1 MPDSTLVRLPFAN
14 APHHTGE
21 IIGTYIFPIQ
31 VGTSTGEDGL
41 PQMKYVTGA
50 ELQAFARKGLGEF
63 AHFLGTLTELPESA
77 AVNDYFL
84 AGASFGDYVLN
95 HYYEYNGTDW
105 FDVSGVLSQFA
116 TAQSVADI
124 NVRLVAAEGDITDLQ
139 AKVDIAVAGIT
150 FRDSTADLTTLAAIV
165 SPSQGDCYWVISEQA
180 FYAWN
185 GTAWRPLTASYFVVD
200 SLDST
205 STTNA
210 LSAAKGK
217 ELNDRMHG
225 MDLRRTTRGGL
236 PDIRMGAGADAIRGH
251 HLIDAIPLEHTGEH
265 LINAIPD
272 EGGESQA
279 LITEPDVPASSSA
292 TGTFGQIH
300 LSSDY
305 LYICIADNTW
315 RRVALSTF

>member
-14 APHHTGE
+14 TAHHSGE
-21 IIGTYIFPIQ
+21 IVGTYLFPIQ
-31 VGTSTGEDGL
+31 AGNSTGDAGL
-41 PQMKYVTGA
+41 PQMKYITAA

-139 AKVDIAVAGIT
+139 AKVDIAAAGIT

-180 FYAWN
+180 FYVWN
-185 GTAWRPLTASYFVVD
+185 GTAWRSLTASYFVID

-210 LSAAKGK
+210 LSAAKGR
-217 ELNDRMHG
+217 ELARRLGNYDLSGTNDIHG
-225 MDLRRTTRGGL
+225 HSIIDFIDDEHT
-236 PDIRMGAGADAIRGH
+236 DK
-251 HLIDAIPLEHTGEH
+251 HLIDFIETEHVDKH
-265 LINAIPD
+265 LIDFIDPENQDAM
-272 EGGESQA
+272 A
-279 LITEPDVPASSSA
+279 LILEPDVPASSASV
-292 TGTFGQIH
+292 GTKGDVCYD
-300 LSSDY
+300 SDY
-305 LYICIADNTW
+305 LYICVADNTW